1 MARRLGAAVVL
12 LAWLARGAVASR
24 DPLRRLSSALGLE
37 VLELDEVA
45 PQKQHGV
52 DAAGARRAH
61 ARGLRAEGAEASRGE
76 AVSGSDG
83 AASSAPVDPADGAP
97 STRLAR
103 LDHPRQLPR
112 SLVAAFC
119 VVAVIANGV
128 FLVYVF

>member
-52 DAAGARRAH
+52 DAAVPQH
-61 ARGLRAEGAEASRGE
+61 AQPTPETTLLLYDSDCMYCNTATL
-76 AVSGSDG
+76 VSLT
-83 AASSAPVDPADGAP
+83 P
-97 STRLAR
+97 
-103 LDHPRQLPR
+103 
-112 SLVAAFC
+112 
-119 VVAVIANGV
+119 
-128 FLVYVF
+128 